1 MIPSQIDTLVN
12 QGYNMIFSNYDALF
26 LDCGFGSYV
35 GEGNN
40 WCSPYKSMKISHL
53 RGAENFENH
62 DLYIVSAWQKIY
74 MNDPYKLISDRNIT
88 LTDDIKKQVVGGEV
102 AMWGEQVCT

>member
-1 MIPSQIDTLVN
+1 MFTIQKYDEDITL
-12 QGYNMIFSNYDALF
+12 
-26 LDCGFGSYV
+26 
-35 GEGNN
+35 E
-40 WCSPYKSMKISHL
+40 
-53 RGAENFENH
+53 GAENCENH

-102 AMWGEQVCT
+102 AMWGEQV

>member
-1 MIPSQIDTLVN
+1 
-12 QGYNMIFSNYDALF
+12 MIFSNFDALF

-40 WCSPYKSMKISHL
+40 WCSPYKSIKKSSF
-53 RGAENFENH
+53 REVENYS
-62 DLYIVSAWQKIY
+62 LYIISAWQKIY

-102 AMWGEQVCT
+102 AMWGEQV